1 LARFGGGSAA
11 FDGEQHGDGG
21 ELGGEPSPF
30 HPLVA
35 AHRNEDGAPYCSA
48 AFLDP
53 RDDVVAAIDER
64 GRVDVVRLG
73 GPGAP
78 SASSV
83 LVQRVSLHSGGAHAA
98 AFHYK
103 IRSFQGGRALAV
115 GMPSGEFRILA
126 TEAAAASPALSL
138 AASRRSAAGE
148 APWPRQPARSPRRRH
163 LHPLSFN
170 STGADPCS
178 PLLFASCWRAHR
190 PMRKYRACPEWT
202 LADQMLRTF
211 GGSPRGVADGVA
223 FDGDDRVEIA
233 GWNDP
238 DADADWLAPSRPPGG
253 GRGDLLA
260 PRWDFCEA
268 PGSFLLGAH
277 VGHDYVGVKLVE
289 DRADRTHV
297 LVLGRP
303 SAGSGSAASPGHAR
317 SVAFC
322 AGGRL
327 LATGHRR
334 MLSSAPSSS
343 PAEKDGAGTVLL
355 WDLRMTRRPSAAVLP
370 SFPREAA
377 HLLSSEDAVAA
388 LAGSNG
394 PQGRGGVGGPPTIEL
409 PEIPRPGA
417 DCDQP
422 EDSHLFRASLVCLS
436 PLERAVLVRKLLPR
450 AFSGRRAGAE
460 GAAAEKRW
468 ILASSV
474 RDDGHCVEADRDF
487 LYWTDLERQVL
498 ERGGQKALGART
510 GGGSNKRPR
519 ERTLMR
525 LFDGTLT
532 PPPDPEAQREP
543 HHPGCHGAARLRL
556 EDRYGCSTSLCCLA
570 ASRHADR
577 VAGGSALA
585 RNGRNLAGR
594 ARLIGRQTRVSYI

>member
-1 LARFGGGSAA
+1 LARFAGGGAA
-11 FDGEQHGDGG
+11 VDDGEPHGDGG

-73 GPGAP
+73 SDA
-78 SASSV
+78 V
-83 LVQRVSLHSGGAHAA
+83 LVQRVSLHNGGEHASA
-98 AFHYK
+98 SSHRYE

-126 TEAAAASPALSL
+126 IEAAAAASPTLSL

-148 APWPRQPARSPRRRH
+148 APWPRQPVRSPRRRH

-223 FDGDDRVEIA
+223 FDDDDDRVEIA

-238 DADADWLAPSRPPGG
+238 GADADWLAPSRPPGG
-253 GRGDLLA
+253 GRGDLA
-260 PRWDFCEA
+260 HRWDFCEA

-297 LVLGRP
+297 LVLGHQ
-303 SAGSGSAASPGHAR
+303 GSGGSGGTASPGHAR

-334 MLSSAPSSS
+334 MLSSASSPS
-343 PAEKDGAGTVLL
+343 PAEKDGAVLL

-388 LAGSNG
+388 LTGSSG
-394 PQGRGGVGGPPTIEL
+394 PRGDRGDIGGPSTIEL
-409 PEIPRPGA
+409 PEIPPPGA
-417 DCDQP
+417 GCDRP

-450 AFSGRRAGAE
+450 AFSGRRAGVE
-460 GAAAEKRW
+460 GAAAEKRS

-474 RDDGHCVEADRDF
+474 HDDGHCVEADRDF
-487 LYWTDLERQVL
+487 LYWTDLQRQVL
-498 ERGGQKALGART
+498 ERGGQNALGART
-510 GGGSNKRPR
+510 GGGGNKRPR

-532 PPPDPEAQREP
+532 PPPDPEARSGP
-543 HHPGCHGAARLRL
+543 LHPGCHGAARLRL

-570 ASRHADR
+570 ASQQADR
-577 VAGGSALA
+577 VAGGTCDGDLFVLGA
-585 RNGRNLAGR
+585 
-594 ARLIGRQTRVSYI
+594 